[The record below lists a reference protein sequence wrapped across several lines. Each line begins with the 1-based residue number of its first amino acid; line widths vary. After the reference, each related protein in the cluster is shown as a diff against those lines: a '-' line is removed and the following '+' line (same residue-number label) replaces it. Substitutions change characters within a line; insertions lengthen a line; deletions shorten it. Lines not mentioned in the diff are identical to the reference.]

1 MLGIFV
7 SEVVKWMIGIRVLVG
22 TLLSKFE
29 QNSAPTQGAHLHQV
43 IFLRMQ
49 VDFVRPSDRGHS
61 VAIQLVEAGQVQPRI
76 FELQRIWRAA
86 VAEDELS
93 DGSPFRLPL
102 VRKDS
107 ILRTWEIV
115 PAALLETTVSLRN
128 EREDA
133 FFPLHSSGLSPLD
146 KKT

>member
-1 MLGIFV
+1 MEPITETILCMCSTLSLTSNKSSLAFIF
-7 SEVVKWMIGIRVLVG
+7 S
-22 TLLSKFE
+22 
-29 QNSAPTQGAHLHQV
+29 
-43 IFLRMQ
+43 
-49 VDFVRPSDRGHS
+49 PSDRNHS
-61 VAIQLVEAGQVQPRI
+61 VAIQLVEAGQVQPQI
-76 FELQRIWRAA
+76 FGLQKIWRAA

-107 ILRTWEIV
+107 ILSTWEIV

-133 FFPLHSSGLSPLD
+133 LHSSGLSPLD